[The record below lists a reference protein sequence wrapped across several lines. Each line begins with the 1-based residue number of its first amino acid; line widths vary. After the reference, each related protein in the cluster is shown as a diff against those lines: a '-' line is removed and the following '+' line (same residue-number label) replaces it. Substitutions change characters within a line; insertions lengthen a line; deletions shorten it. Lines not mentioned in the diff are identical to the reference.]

1 MHLPAMVSLVVEE
14 MHEGRAELLLDIRR
28 IADQAI
34 ADRSV
39 EIGGPERPDMG
50 RVVILGLARRT

>member
-1 MHLPAMVSLVVEE
+1 MVSLVVEE

-50 RVVILGLARRT
+50 RVVILGPSRRT